1 MERRADERSF
11 EVRDA
16 EGRAML
22 AEERHASPEAAD
34 QPWGEDDDRRLREL
48 LAERAR
54 RVAPV
59 APARESE
66 LLERINA
73 GLPEPRARRLEVLNA
88 LREAE
93 SLTGEE
99 YEELLGL
106 VDEAERLA
114 VRRAEA
120 LAELAHTRGTTLP
133 ALMRDLGLEVVGRG

>member
-1 MERRADERSF
+1 
-11 EVRDA
+11 VRDVQ
-16 EGRAML
+16 
-22 AEERHASPEAAD
+22 RHAPLEAAGR
-34 QPWGEDDDRRLREL
+34 PWGEEDDQRLHEL

-66 LLERINA
+66 LLERINM
-73 GLPEPRARRLEVLNA
+73 GLAEPRAKRLAALNV

-93 SLTGEE
+93 ALTGEE
-99 YEELLGL
+99 YDELLGL

-120 LAELAHTRGTTLP
+120 LAELARARGTTLP
-133 ALMRDLGLEVVGRG
+133 ALMRELGLETAGRG